1 MKKRTTSYLID
12 VALDIEKYSAYDKG
26 TIGYAPRIMTS
37 MALPMRKSSSNEFI
51 KINGHYK
58 MTIISPS
65 EIGLPYGGLPR
76 QLILFLTTQA
86 ILTQSNEI
94 YCGKTISELAKIL
107 GKHSSGGANGSI
119 TALKNQFRR
128 LFSSTIQWI
137 KDTEGEWSIDTMN
150 ISRSASMLWD
160 PVNKNDWEGVV
171 TLSEVFYEDIQLHA
185 TPIDLRVI
193 DALSHYPMAIDIYC
207 FLTSRYFNL
216 YKPVLISWLDL
227 VDQSG
232 CSYQKLSNF
241 RKKYTEAATVV
252 KALYPKAKFQFKD
265 KGMLLYPSSCHVPS
279 R

>member
-37 MALPMRKSSSNEFI
+37 MALPMRESLSNEFI

-58 MTIISPS
+58 MSIISPS

-86 ILTQSNEI
+86 ILTKSNEI
-94 YCGKTISELAKIL
+94 YCGKSISQLAKIL
-107 GKHSSGGANGSI
+107 GKHSSGGVNGSI

-160 PVNKNDWEGVV
+160 PVNKNDWEGIV
-171 TLSEVFYEDIQLHA
+171 TLSEAFYEDIQLHA

-216 YKPVLISWLDL
+216 YKPVLISWIDL
-227 VDQSG
+227 VSQSG
-232 CSYQKLSNF
+232 CSYKKLSNF
-241 RKKYTEAATVV
+241 RKSYIKAASMV
-252 KALYPKAKFQFKD
+252 KALYPEAKFQFKD
-265 KGMLLYPSSCHVPS
+265 KGILLYPSSCHIPS
-279 R
+279 K